1 MSYTLLALLL
11 LLSAIWGASFLFIKI
26 GVSEMGPLTFAT
38 LRVLVGSLVLLII
51 SRLRREKLPTDPK
64 LWRRFAVMGIFN
76 ALVPFGTI
84 AWGTQY
90 IPSGLS
96 AILNATMPLFTFILA
111 AAWGGERLTVRR
123 VCGICIGFAG
133 IIVLTWPQLRGGMQA
148 SLWGELAVIVGSLS
162 YAIAAVYA
170 RRSLAGQSPIIAS
183 LGQVSTGFLLFIPFS
198 LLERPWTFTP
208 STQAILAL
216 LALGILGTGF
226 AYILYYRLIQGLGA
240 TGASLVTYIVPL
252 FGIFWGWAVLGERL
266 SWHAFVALLMILGGL
281 LLVNN
286 LPARGSV
293 GKRGVHGRGAER
305 S

>member
-1 MSYTLLALLL
+1 MSYTYLALLL

-38 LRVLVGSLVLLII
+38 LRVLIGSVVLLLI
-51 SRLRREKLPTDPK
+51 SRLRRERLPTDPK
-64 LWRRFAVMGIFN
+64 LWLRFAIMGTFN
-76 ALVPFGTI
+76 ALVPFATI

-111 AAWGGERLTVRR
+111 AAWGNERLSLHR
-123 VCGICIGFAG
+123 VCGLLIGFAG
-133 IIVLTWPQLRGGMQA
+133 IIVLTWPQLRGGLQA

-183 LGQVSTGFLLFIPFS
+183 LGQVSMGFLLFIPFS
-198 LLERPWTFTP
+198 LLEKPWTFNP
-208 STQAILAL
+208 SIRAILAL
-216 LALGILGTGF
+216 LALGVLGTGV
-226 AYILYYRLIQGLGA
+226 AYIIYYRLIQGLGA

-266 SWHAFVALLMILGGL
+266 SWHAFVALLMILVGL
-281 LLVNN
+281 VLVNN
-286 LPARGSV
+286 LLATNKAQRRGHAPGSKPQ
-293 GKRGVHGRGAER
+293 G
-305 S
+305 